1 MFTSVHF
8 KYPVSDYAIFLLTF
22 LFHKKELVSIDR
34 RPCFDPEE
42 IRLQAQALPQ
52 VADSIFN

>member
-8 KYPVSDYAIFLLTF
+8 KYPVSDYTIFLDF

-34 RPCFDPEE
+34 RPCFDSEE
-42 IRLQAQALPQ
+42 IRLQAQALQ